1 MRVTNKADLE
11 RLTKGGEL
19 GQSGI
24 SSWASRQIERALAE
38 SSGAKVPRE
47 RRPESTAGGK
57 GAPKKR
63 ARQVVGES
71 PGEAAV
77 RLALISAFGDWHK
90 GGEVVAELMP
100 FRTRRF
106 RTDNSL
112 PRWRIAVEIDG
123 WSNHGEHLSDHISDR
138 ERGLFFASHDWL
150 TFRVAHGQAINN
162 PGMLVDAIANAMNYR
177 QPVDRQS
184 IQLEEIPHK
193 HGIWYRLV

>member
-38 SSGAKVPRE
+38 SSGSKVPRE

-106 RTDNSL
+106 RTDHSL
-112 PRWRIAVEIDG
+112 PRWRIAWKSMDG
-123 WSNHGEHLSDHISDR
+123 PAM
-138 ERGLFFASHDWL
+138 ASICRITFPIVSGDYFLPAMTGSPSASL
-150 TFRVAHGQAINN
+150 TA
-162 PGMLVDAIANAMNYR
+162 
-177 QPVDRQS
+177 RQS
-184 IQLEEIPHK
+184 IIQACWWMPLPMP
-193 HGIWYRLV
+193 